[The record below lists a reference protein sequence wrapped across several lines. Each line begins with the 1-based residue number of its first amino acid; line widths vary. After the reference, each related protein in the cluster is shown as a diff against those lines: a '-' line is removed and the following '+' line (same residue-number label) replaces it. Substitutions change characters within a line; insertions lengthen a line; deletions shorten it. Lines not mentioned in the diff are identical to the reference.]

1 MDKNAIETMVEEI
14 RTMKEG
20 LETEKRD
27 FEARM
32 ANYNAPINTA
42 NAEKAEAWRDVKN
55 AMVEKRAITV
65 GGTGKV
71 NLVSEIVKIAS
82 QKNPILGKVRV
93 FTGANA
99 STNIPVLSPSIG
111 QPAYKAEGAT
121 GLTGDTSAKLGIKS
135 LTPNAFVSVLP
146 VTDMALLTS
155 GASIEAE
162 LPSIFSDAFARCMH
176 KQIIVGS
183 GENGEGTGV
192 FKMTGAKTLDCA
204 KSGAVSM
211 IDLVNLALSVQ
222 EYADDACI
230 LIAPSVYSSITASAE
245 DDITR
250 VYKEILIRDKM
261 VENVPVILTSDC
273 LSDMTT
279 GNVVAVAGRLSEYA
293 LAVAQEMVVEPFR
306 TYDSL
311 STYYRATAYF
321 NCSAIL
327 PANWTQ
333 LLAK

>member
-1 MDKNAIETMVEEI
+1 MDKDKITEMVDEI
-14 RTMKEG
+14 RSIKDDM
-20 LETEKRD
+20 EKR
-27 FEARM
+27 M
-32 ANYNAPINTA
+32 SSYSAPINTA
-42 NAEKAEAWRDVKN
+42 NAEKAEAWRDVAN
-55 AMVEKRAITV
+55 AMKEKRSITI
-65 GGTGKV
+65 GQTGKV

-99 STNIPVLSPSIG
+99 STNIPVLNPSIAE
-111 QPAYKAEGAT
+111 PAYKAEGAT
-121 GLTGDTSAKLGIKS
+121 GLTGDTTAKLGIKS

-146 VTDMALLTS
+146 VTDMALLAS
-155 GASIEAE
+155 GANIEAE
-162 LPSIFSDAFARCMH
+162 LPTVFSDAFARCMH

-183 GENGEGTGV
+183 GANGEGTGI

-204 KSGAVSM
+204 KAGAVSM
-211 IDLVNLALSVQ
+211 IDLVNLALTVQ

-230 LIAPSVYSSITASAE
+230 LLAPSVYSSITASAE

-279 GNVVAVAGRLSEYA
+279 GSVVACAGRLSEVA
-293 LAVAQEMVVEPFR
+293 LAIAQEMVVEPFR

-311 STYYRATAYF
+311 NTYYRATAYF
-321 NCSAIL
+321 SCSPIL